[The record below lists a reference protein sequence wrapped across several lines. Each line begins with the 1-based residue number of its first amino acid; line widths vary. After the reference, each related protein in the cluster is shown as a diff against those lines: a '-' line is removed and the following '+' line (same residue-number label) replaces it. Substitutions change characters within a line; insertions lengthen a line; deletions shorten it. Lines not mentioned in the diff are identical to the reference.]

1 MARSLFIQSKV
12 VSPEKG
18 VCIHVCGM
26 IGSPEHS
33 GAWVVG
39 LRLPEQVSKKLL
51 GSSKAR
57 VSDHLNSNDSRQ
69 LIKGP
74 LPETAITP

>member
-1 MARSLFIQSKV
+1 MARSIFTQSKV

-26 IGSPEHS
+26 VGSPKHG

-39 LRLPEQVSKKLL
+39 LGLPEQSSKELL
-51 GSSKAR
+51 GSGKAR
-57 VSDHLNSNDSRQ
+57 LSDHLNSNDSR
-69 LIKGP
+69 
-74 LPETAITP
+74 

>member
-1 MARSLFIQSKV
+1 MARSIFTQSKV

-18 VCIHVCGM
+18 ICIHVCGM

-33 GAWVVG
+33 GARVVG

-51 GSSKAR
+51 GSGKAR
-57 VSDHLNSNDSRQ
+57 LSDHLNSNDSR
-69 LIKGP
+69 
-74 LPETAITP
+74 

>member
-1 MARSLFIQSKV
+1 
-12 VSPEKG
+12 
-18 VCIHVCGM
+18 M
-26 IGSPEHS
+26 IDSPEHS

-39 LRLPEQVSKKLL
+39 LRLPEQVSKELL

-57 VSDHLNSNDSRQ
+57 LSDHLNSTDSRR

-74 LPETAITP
+74 LPKTAYHTMNIGIKT

>member
-1 MARSLFIQSKV
+1 
-12 VSPEKG
+12 
-18 VCIHVCGM
+18 M

-39 LRLPEQVSKKLL
+39 LSLTEQPSKKLL

-57 VSDHLNSNDSRQ
+57 LSDHLNSNDSKR

-74 LPETAITP
+74 LPKTACHTMNIGIKA